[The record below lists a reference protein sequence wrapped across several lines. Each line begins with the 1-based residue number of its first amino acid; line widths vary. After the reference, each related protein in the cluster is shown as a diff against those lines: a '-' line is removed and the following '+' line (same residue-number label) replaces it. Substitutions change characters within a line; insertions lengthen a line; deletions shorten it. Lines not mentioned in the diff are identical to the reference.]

1 MASAIQHFEPLAIVG
16 MDVTWAGCDSLETF
30 ERMVYEMR
38 QQFARIDEAG
48 VAVAPAG
55 ESLLGEVAR
64 RALLDAGVEVEK
76 PGLRVAALACGGG
89 PLDPRWDWAISF
101 EDLYGLPD
109 PLTAALE
116 RAQSILRNGAAS
128 MVLYAAGAGGP
139 GLPGDAPL
147 APGSAAPLGFDS
159 SAHGWHLGEGAGAVA
174 LMRYDRARREGMPV
188 YAVVRSLAAAPG
200 VENGGFQWLPP
211 ALDAV
216 RGCCRAAL
224 DAAGVAAQQVGYI
237 EVFASGSDALDGVEI
252 AGLAQAYR
260 SQPAGQPD
268 LITAIG
274 SVQANAGYLGAAA
287 GLAGLV
293 RAALCLHHRMIPGAP
308 GWSAPKLPAL
318 WRGSPFY
325 VPADSRAWFHKAFDF
340 KRAAQED
347 SCRAAI
353 PGRQPGSPA
362 IEEGGQSCGETSFYT
377 GGERGSSSAGA
388 RLAGLSVIGR
398 NGSYAHLVL
407 GEVVEGSPRA
417 SHAITRGGF
426 FLFPL
431 VGEST
436 GDLLQEL
443 EDLRQALI
451 YAGSLHDLAA
461 EYHEAALE
469 NASAPLGLAIVGHT
483 HEELQG
489 EIEHALAAVPE
500 KAAPGSEWQTPLGS
514 YFTLQPAGRLGG
526 VALVYPGAFN
536 AYPGVGRD
544 LFRLFPGLHGQTV
557 QVTGDLGGVIRER
570 MLYPRSLAAI
580 SKEEISA
587 IEARLLADP
596 ISMLIS
602 GTTLAI
608 LYTRI
613 LEDVFKIRPQAAFGY
628 SLGENSMMY
637 AAGVWVQGDRAA
649 ARLEQS
655 EVFRAR
661 LAGPQRA
668 IREHWGLADGDDGQ
682 PLWSNYLVMAPPD
695 RVQAALAREP
705 RVYLTHI
712 NTPRQVVI
720 GGDPQACQRVLG
732 ELRCSSL
739 RAPFDYALHCAVMR
753 SEYAALAEL
762 HSWPVERIPAMQMFS
777 AAEYAPLRIEQ
788 SAASQA
794 EISGAIARMLTSP
807 LDFPHLVDQVY
818 AGGARVFI
826 EAGAGGNCARWI
838 DESLKGRA
846 HLALSM
852 NRRGTDDYTNLVRF
866 LARLHSHRV
875 PVDLS
880 PLYTPVMGEL
890 LAPGQ
895 PAQSSALFPG

>member
-1 MASAIQHFEPLAIVG
+1 MASASQLFEPLAVVG
-16 MDVTWAGCDSLETF
+16 MDVAWAGCDGLESF
-30 ERMVYEMR
+30 ERIVYEVR
-38 QQFARIDEAG
+38 QHFARVEEPGI
-48 VAVAPAG
+48 AVAPAG
-55 ESLLGEVAR
+55 APLLGEIAR
-64 RALLDAGVEVEK
+64 RALQDAGVGAEN
-76 PGLRVAALACGGG
+76 PGRRVAALACSAR
-89 PLDPRWDWAISF
+89 PLSPRWDWAISF
-101 EDLYGLPD
+101 EDLYELPD

-116 RAQSILRNGAAS
+116 RAQAILRNGAADL
-128 MVLYAAGAGGP
+128 VLFAAGAGGP
-139 GLPGDAPL
+139 GLPGDTPL
-147 APGSAAPLGFDS
+147 APGSTAALGFDS
-159 SAHGWHLGEGAGAVA
+159 SARGWHLGEGAGAVV
-174 LMRYDRARREGMPV
+174 LMRYDRARREGRRA
-188 YAVVRSLAAAPG
+188 YAVIRSLAAAPG
-200 VENGGFQWLPP
+200 VEDGSAPWLPP

-224 DAAGVAAQQVGYI
+224 DAAGVAARQVGYI
-237 EVFASGSDALDGVEI
+237 EAFASGSDALDGVEI

-260 SQPAGQPD
+260 SQPAAQPGAD
-268 LITAIG
+268 LTTAIG

-293 RAALCLHHRMIPGAP
+293 RASLCVYHRVIPGAP

-325 VPADSRAWFHKAFDF
+325 VPSESRAWFHNTLINA
-340 KRAAQED
+340 
-347 SCRAAI
+347 
-353 PGRQPGSPA
+353 
-362 IEEGGQSCGETSFYT
+362 GQSRGETSFRT
-377 GGERGSSSAGA
+377 GGDWVSVGA
-388 RLAGLSVIGR
+388 DGRLAGLSVIGR

-407 GEVVEGSPRA
+407 GEAVGGSPR
-417 SHAITRGGF
+417 SGHALARGGF

-431 VGEST
+431 IGKT
-436 GDLLQEL
+436 TADLLHEL
-443 EDLRQALI
+443 EDLQRALV

-461 EYHEAALE
+461 EYHESAL
-469 NASAPLGLAIVGHT
+469 AGSSAPLGLSIVGHD
-483 HEELQG
+483 HEELRR
-489 EIEHALAAVPE
+489 EIEHALAALPAMVQAEP
-500 KAAPGSEWQTPLGS
+500 AGEWQTPLGS
-514 YFTLQPAGRLGG
+514 CFSPQPAGQLGG
-526 VALVYPGAFN
+526 VALVYPGAFS
-536 AYPGVGRD
+536 AYPGVARD
-544 LFRLFPGLHGQTV
+544 LFRLFPGLHEHMSR
-557 QVTGDLGGVIRER
+557 VTADLGSVIRER

-580 SKEEISA
+580 SKEEMAA
-587 IEARLLADP
+587 IETRLLADP
-596 ISMLIS
+596 ITMLVS
-602 GTTLAI
+602 GTALAI

-613 LEDVFKIRPQAAFGY
+613 LQDTFKIHPQVAFGY

-637 AAGVWVQGDRAA
+637 AAGVWGQGDRAA

-668 IREHWGLADGDDGQ
+668 IREYWGLPDGDDGQ
-682 PLWSNYLVMAPPD
+682 SLWSNYLVMAPPD
-695 RVQAALAREP
+695 RVREALAREQ

-753 SEYAALAEL
+753 SEYEALAEL
-762 HSWPVERIPAMQMFS
+762 HNWPVEQIPAMQMVS

-794 EISGAIARMLTSP
+794 GISQALAHMLTSP
-807 LDFPHLVDQVY
+807 LDFPRLVDQVY

-826 EAGAGGNCARWI
+826 EAGAGSNCARWI
-838 DESLKGRA
+838 DESLKGRP
-846 HLALSM
+846 HLALSI
-852 NRRGTDDYTNLVRF
+852 NRRGTDDYTSLVRI

-880 PLYTPVMGEL
+880 PLYTPVTDRL

-895 PAQSSALFPG
+895 PAQGSTCFPD

>member
-1 MASAIQHFEPLAIVG
+1 MASAIQPFEPLAVVG
-16 MDVTWAGCDSLETF
+16 MDVTWAGCDSLEAF
-30 ERMVYEMR
+30 ERMVYEAR
-38 QQFARIDEAG
+38 QQFARIEEPG

-55 ESLLGEVAR
+55 EPLLGVVAR
-64 RALLDAGVEVEK
+64 RALLDAGVDVEK
-76 PGLRVAALACGGG
+76 PGQRIAALACSSA
-89 PLDPRWDWAISF
+89 PLDPRWSWATSF
-101 EDLYGLPD
+101 EDLFSLPN
-109 PLTAALE
+109 PLAAALE
-116 RAQSILRNGAAS
+116 RAQAILQSSAAN
-128 MVLYAAGAGGP
+128 MVLFVAGAGGP

-147 APGSAAPLGFDS
+147 APASTAPLGFDS
-159 SAHGWHLGEGAGAVA
+159 AAHGWRPGEGAGAMA
-174 LMRYDRARREGMPV
+174 LMRYDRARSEGRRA
-188 YAVVRSLAAAPG
+188 YAVIQSLAAAPG
-200 VENGGFQWLPP
+200 EADGGASLLPSP
-211 ALDAV
+211 PPLETV

-237 EVFASGSDALDGVEI
+237 EAFASGSDALDGVEI

-260 SQPAGQPD
+260 SQPD

-287 GLAGLV
+287 GLAGLL

-325 VPADSRAWFHKAFDF
+325 VPAESRAWFHKV
-340 KRAAQED
+340 
-347 SCRAAI
+347 
-353 PGRQPGSPA
+353 
-362 IEEGGQSCGETSFYT
+362 GGANG
-377 GGERGSSSAGA
+377 

-407 GEVVEGSPRA
+407 GETVEGSPHTSCA
-417 SHAITRGGF
+417 LTRGGF

-431 VGEST
+431 VGESAAE
-436 GDLLQEL
+436 LQQEL
-443 EDLRQALI
+443 EDLQQALI

-461 EYHEAALE
+461 EYHETVLA
-469 NASAPLGLAIVGHT
+469 NSSAPLGLAIVGHN
-483 HEELQG
+483 HEELQS
-489 EIEHALAAVPE
+489 EIEHALASAPE
-500 KAAPGSEWQTPLGS
+500 KAASGSEWQTPLGS
-514 YFTLQPAGRLGG
+514 YFTIEPAGRLGG

-544 LFRLFPGLHGQTV
+544 LFRLFPGLHEQMA
-557 QVTGDLGGVIRER
+557 QVSGDLGGVIRER

-580 SKEEISA
+580 SKEEMAA

-613 LEDVFKIRPQAAFGY
+613 LQDVFKIHPQAAFGY

-637 AAGVWVQGDRAA
+637 AAGVWAQGDRAA
-649 ARLEQS
+649 ARLEES
-655 EVFRAR
+655 EVFQAR

-668 IREHWGLADGDDGQ
+668 IREYWGLPDGDDGQ
-682 PLWSNYLVMAPPD
+682 PLWSNYLVMAPPE
-695 RVQAALAREP
+695 RVLVALAREP

-753 SEYAALAEL
+753 SEYEALAEL
-762 HSWPVERIPAMQMFS
+762 HSWPVERIPAMQMVS

-794 EISGAIARMLTSP
+794 EISGAIAHMLTSP
-807 LDFPHLVDQVY
+807 LDFPRLVDQVY
-818 AGGARVFI
+818 ASGARVFI

-838 DESLKGRA
+838 DESLKGQP

-880 PLYTPVMGEL
+880 PLYTPVTDRL

-895 PAQSSALFPG
+895 PAQINASFPVHGLTK